1 MYAYI
6 KGKLTQLFPTHVVVD
21 VNGVGYEIQ
30 TPNS

>member
-21 VNGVGYEIQ
+21 VNG
-30 TPNS
+30 